1 MLWYF
6 LIFKLNEKKIAIL
19 GSTSSIG
26 KSLLK
31 IVKKNQKNFEI
42 SLLTANTNYKDL
54 LKQAKDFNVR
64 NLVITD
70 LNSFKALKKKNKNNK
85 IKIYSDFKSLNKI
98 FNKKI
103 DYVMSAISGIEGL
116 EPTFNIIKYTKLIAI
131 ANKEAIICGWNLIK
145 NELKKNKT
153 NFLPVDSEHFSIWY
167 SLKNQNTDNIE
178 KVFITASGGPLYK
191 IPIKKLKNIR
201 LKKVLKHPN
210 WKMGKKISID
220 SATMMNKIFE
230 VIEAKNIF
238 DITYNKL
245 SILIHPKSYVHALI
259 KFNDGMTKVILHNTT
274 MEIPIFNTLYSKNEK
289 KYNSTKLDIN
299 KLNNLELNKIDEKKF
314 PLIKILRTM
323 PNKSSLFETVIV
335 SVNDALV
342 NLYLNKKIKFVDI
355 QYKLLKLINLKEFKK
370 YKKIKPNNI
379 KNIYKLNKY
388 VGIKTKSYCV

>member
-1 MLWYF
+1 M
-6 LIFKLNEKKIAIL
+6 KKKIAIL

-42 SLLTANTNYKDL
+42 SLLTANTNHKDL
-54 LKQAKDFNVR
+54 LKQAKIFNVR
-64 NLVITD
+64 NLIITD
-70 LNSFKALKKKNKNNK
+70 NKSFETLKRKNKDKK
-85 IKIYSDFKSLNKI
+85 IKIYSNFKSLNKI

-103 DYVMSAISGIEGL
+103 DYIMSAISGIEGL
-116 EPTFNIIKYTKLIAI
+116 EPTINIIKYTKLIAV
-131 ANKEAIICGWNLIK
+131 ANKEAIICGWDLIK
-145 NELKKNKT
+145 KELKKNKT

-167 SLKNQNTDNIE
+167 SLKNQNTQNIE
-178 KVFITASGGPLYK
+178 KIFITASGGPLYK
-191 IPIKKLKNIR
+191 IPFDKLKSIK

-259 KFNDGMTKVILHNTT
+259 KFNDGMTKIILHDTT
-274 MEIPIFNTLYSKNEK
+274 MEIPIFNTLYPKNEK
-289 KYNSTKLDIN
+289 KYKSTKLDIN

-314 PLIKILRTM
+314 PLIKILKEI

-335 SVNDALV
+335 AANDTLV
-342 NLYLNKKIKFVDI
+342 NLYLKNDIKFLDI

>member
-1 MLWYF
+1 M
-6 LIFKLNEKKIAIL
+6 KKKIAIL

-31 IVKKNQKNFEI
+31 IIKKNQKNFEI
-42 SLLTANTNYKDL
+42 TLLTANTNHKDL
-54 LKQAKDFNVR
+54 LKQAKIFNVR
-64 NLVITD
+64 NLVVTD
-70 LNSFKALKKKNKNNK
+70 NKSFEALKIKNKNKK
-85 IKIYSDFKSLNKI
+85 IKIYNNFKSLNKI

-116 EPTFNIIKYTKLIAI
+116 EPTFNIIKHTKLIAI

-145 NELKKNKT
+145 KELKKNKT

-167 SLKNQNTDNIE
+167 SLKDQNAQNIE
-178 KVFITASGGPLYK
+178 KIFITASGGPLYK
-191 IPIKKLKNIR
+191 TPFKKLKNIK

-238 DITYNKL
+238 DISYNKL

-259 KFNDGMTKVILHNTT
+259 KFNDGMTKIILHNTT

-289 KYNSTKLDIN
+289 KYKSTKLDID
-299 KLNNLELNKIDEKKF
+299 KLNNLELNKIDKKKF
-314 PLIKILRTM
+314 PLIMILKKI

-335 SVNDALV
+335 SANDVLV
-342 NLYLNKKIKFVDI
+342 NLYLNNKIQFLDI
-355 QYKLLKLINLKEFKK
+355 QNKLLKLINLKEFKK
-370 YKKIKPNNI
+370 YKKIRPNSI

-388 VGIKTKSYCV
+388 VSIKVKSYCV

>member
-1 MLWYF
+1 
-6 LIFKLNEKKIAIL
+6 
-19 GSTSSIG
+19 
-26 KSLLK
+26 
-31 IVKKNQKNFEI
+31 
-42 SLLTANTNYKDL
+42 
-54 LKQAKDFNVR
+54 
-64 NLVITD
+64 
-70 LNSFKALKKKNKNNK
+70 
-85 IKIYSDFKSLNKI
+85 
-98 FNKKI
+98 
-103 DYVMSAISGIEGL
+103 MSAISGIEGL

>member
-1 MLWYF
+1 M
-6 LIFKLNEKKIAIL
+6 KKKIAIL

-31 IVKKNQKNFEI
+31 IIKKNQKKFEI
-42 SLLTANTNYKDL
+42 TLLTANTNHKDL
-54 LKQAKDFNVR
+54 LKQAKIFNVK
-64 NLVITD
+64 NLIITD
-70 LNSFKALKKKNKNNK
+70 NKSFEALKSKNKNKK
-85 IKIYSDFKSLNKI
+85 IKIYNNFKSLNKI

-116 EPTFNIIKYTKLIAI
+116 EPTFNIIKHTKLIAI
-131 ANKEAIICGWNLIK
+131 ANKESIICGWNLIK
-145 NELKKNKT
+145 KELEKNKT

-167 SLKNQNTDNIE
+167 SLKDQNTQNIE
-178 KVFITASGGPLYK
+178 KIFITASGGPLYK
-191 IPIKKLKNIR
+191 TPFKKLKNIK

-245 SILIHPKSYVHALI
+245 SILVHPKSYIHALV
-259 KFNDGMTKVILHNTT
+259 KFNDGMTKIILHNTT
-274 MEIPIFNTLYSKNEK
+274 MEIPIFNTLYSRNEK
-289 KYNSTKLDIN
+289 KYQSTKLDID
-299 KLNNLELNKIDEKKF
+299 KLNNLELNKIDKKKF
-314 PLIKILRTM
+314 PLIKILKKI

-335 SVNDALV
+335 SANDVLV
-342 NLYLNKKIKFVDI
+342 NLYLNNKIKFLDI
-355 QYKLLKLINLKEFKK
+355 QNKLLKLINLKEFKK

-388 VGIKTKSYCV
+388 VSIKTKSYCV

>member
-1 MLWYF
+1 MR
-6 LIFKLNEKKIAIL
+6 KKIAIL

-31 IVKKNQKNFEI
+31 IVKKNQKKFEVI
-42 SLLTANTNYKDL
+42 LLTANTNHKDL
-54 LKQAKDFNVR
+54 LKQAKIFNVK

-70 LNSFKALKKKNKNNK
+70 NKSFKALKNKNKNKNMK
-85 IKIYSDFKSLNKI
+85 IHNDFKSLNKI

-145 NELKKNKT
+145 KELKKYKT
-153 NFLPVDSEHFSIWY
+153 KFLPVDSEHFSIWY
-167 SLKNQNTDNIE
+167 SLKDNNTENIE
-178 KVFITASGGPLYK
+178 KIFITASGGPLYK
-191 IPIKKLKNIR
+191 IPLNKLKNIK

-259 KFNDGMTKVILHNTT
+259 KFNDGMTKIILHDTT
-274 MEIPIFNTLYSKNEK
+274 MEIPIFNTLYFKNEK
-289 KYNSTKLDIN
+289 KYKLTKLDIN
-299 KLNNLELNKIDEKKF
+299 KLNNLELNKINQKKF
-314 PLIKILRTM
+314 PLIKILKEI

-335 SVNDALV
+335 SANDALV
-342 NLYLNKKIKFVDI
+342 SLYLNNKIKFLDI

>member
-1 MLWYF
+1 M
-6 LIFKLNEKKIAIL
+6 KKKIAIL

-42 SLLTANTNYKDL
+42 SLLTANTNHKDL
-54 LKQAKDFNVR
+54 LKQAKIFNVR
-64 NLVITD
+64 NLIITD
-70 LNSFKALKKKNKNNK
+70 NKSFETLKRKNKDKK
-85 IKIYSDFKSLNKI
+85 IKIYSNFKSLNKI

-103 DYVMSAISGIEGL
+103 DYIMSAISGIEGL
-116 EPTFNIIKYTKLIAI
+116 EPTINIIKYTKLIAV
-131 ANKEAIICGWNLIK
+131 ANKEAIICGWDLIK
-145 NELKKNKT
+145 KELKKNKT

-167 SLKNQNTDNIE
+167 SLKNQNTQNIE
-178 KVFITASGGPLYK
+178 KIFITASGGPLYK
-191 IPIKKLKNIR
+191 IPFEKLKSIK

-259 KFNDGMTKVILHNTT
+259 KFNDGMTKIILHDTT
-274 MEIPIFNTLYSKNEK
+274 MEIPIFNTLYPKNEK
-289 KYNSTKLDIN
+289 KYKSTKLDIN

-314 PLIKILRTM
+314 PLIKILKEI

-335 SVNDALV
+335 AANDTLV
-342 NLYLNKKIKFVDI
+342 NLYLKNDIKFLDI

>member
-1 MLWYF
+1 MR
-6 LIFKLNEKKIAIL
+6 KKIAIL

-31 IVKKNQKNFEI
+31 IVKKNQKKFEVI
-42 SLLTANTNYKDL
+42 LLTANTNHKDL
-54 LKQAKDFNVR
+54 LKQAKIFNVK

-70 LNSFKALKKKNKNNK
+70 NKSFKALKNKNKNKNMK
-85 IKIYSDFKSLNKI
+85 IHNDFKSLNKI

-145 NELKKNKT
+145 KELKKYKT
-153 NFLPVDSEHFSIWY
+153 KFLPVDSEHFSIWY
-167 SLKNQNTDNIE
+167 SLKDNNTENIE
-178 KVFITASGGPLYK
+178 KIFITASGGPLYK
-191 IPIKKLKNIR
+191 IPLNKLKNIK

-230 VIEAKNIF
+230 LIEAKNIF

-259 KFNDGMTKVILHNTT
+259 KFNDGMTKIILHDTT
-274 MEIPIFNTLYSKNEK
+274 MEIPIFNTLYFKNEK
-289 KYNSTKLDIN
+289 KYKLTKLDIN
-299 KLNNLELNKIDEKKF
+299 KLNNLELNKIDPKKF
-314 PLIKILRTM
+314 PLIKILKEI

-335 SVNDALV
+335 SANDALV
-342 NLYLNKKIKFVDI
+342 NLYLNNKIKFLDI

>member
-1 MLWYF
+1 M
-6 LIFKLNEKKIAIL
+6 KKKIAIL

-31 IVKKNQKNFEI
+31 IIKKNQKKFEI
-42 SLLTANTNYKDL
+42 TLLTANTNHKDL
-54 LKQAKDFNVR
+54 LKQAKIFNVK
-64 NLVITD
+64 NLIITD
-70 LNSFKALKKKNKNNK
+70 NKSFEALKSKNKNKK
-85 IKIYSDFKSLNKI
+85 IKIYNNFKSLNKI

-116 EPTFNIIKYTKLIAI
+116 EPTFNIIKHTKLIAI

-145 NELKKNKT
+145 KELEKNKT

-167 SLKNQNTDNIE
+167 SLKDQNTQNIE
-178 KVFITASGGPLYK
+178 KIFITASGGPLYK
-191 IPIKKLKNIR
+191 TPFKKLKNIK

-245 SILIHPKSYVHALI
+245 SILVHPKSYIHALV
-259 KFNDGMTKVILHNTT
+259 KFNDGMTKIILHNTT
-274 MEIPIFNTLYSKNEK
+274 MEIPIFNTLYSRNEK
-289 KYNSTKLDIN
+289 KYQSTKLDID
-299 KLNNLELNKIDEKKF
+299 KLNNLELNKIDKKKF
-314 PLIKILRTM
+314 PLIKILKKI

-335 SVNDALV
+335 SANDVLV
-342 NLYLNKKIKFVDI
+342 NLYLNNKIKFLDI
-355 QYKLLKLINLKEFKK
+355 QNKLLKLINLKEFKK

-388 VGIKTKSYCV
+388 VSIKTKSYCV